1 MFPVSRLPRPPRK
14 CVTLAQVV
22 GNCRQ
27 RASEVPV
34 YLGRRP
40 MKSIPRL
47 PEHPGLAAYG
57 DLAGS
62 LQLLGCPHMA
72 AFILAGESVPFRVLD
87 GLWVKAGSFSW
98 HRVDSSY
105 LEQVRLRWHED
116 ADPRRRTAADQV
128 IDLVQQA
135 LAAEPSTLWRLAL
148 FQVGKL
154 LRAADAPDAPPGRL
168 RAEALAL
175 RIAED
180 EVDLLTAAVTA
191 ARGGPDPAAVE
202 ELIAAQRS
210 NRLRRAARLAEAL
223 VPVAR
228 DHVLR
233 ACLDEVLADNRQVDK
248 LISAGTRLE
257 DAGDVEKAAAC
268 YLRAVAVTADDP
280 RIGQALRRC
289 APPRPRELEVEVT
302 GQCVRLSWPAAEASA
317 GAITYRV
324 RRVAEVPSLV
334 ADGPDTC
341 ATDRDPPAGPMIAY
355 RVVTVREG
363 SVESAPAVTD
373 PLQVLPDAEDLLL
386 TEQRGCVVGRWQAPP
401 QAAAV
406 RVTRRPDRPEADGDQ
421 TEVRCDRTS
430 FRDSEVAAGMR
441 YLYRVTCGYLDAD
454 GGMAWSAGSAST
466 VPVTEW
472 PDPVTTL
479 AVTASPDGDSV
490 RLQWMS
496 PAAGEILVILGSSP
510 MPAEGSEL
518 TAAEARPLGAVAW
531 SGAAGPAGS
540 PMSCEI
546 PLPGRGVYHLAVVTE
561 LGHRAVIGP
570 ARVVDSLAGFQHLH
584 ARRAGDNIELTWAWS
599 PSSPVT
605 LAAVQWDCAGE
616 EHGIE
621 TPQRVT
627 RDSYRRH
634 GFLIPAHSCGY
645 RFTVTP
651 LSTITGSVSVGP
663 PASDELEPQHDL
675 VYVIRKTRR
684 WLRAGRVA
692 RIQLAE
698 PPTSPLEFL
707 LVARPGTLRPT
718 RTGQGAVVLRVSAT
732 AMDTGSPAEH
742 RIDLSAV
749 RPPYYLLGFLA
760 GPAAPQFRLVHPART
775 QLLVER

>member
-1 MFPVSRLPRPPRK
+1 M
-14 CVTLAQVV
+14 T
-22 GNCRQ
+22 
-27 RASEVPV
+27 
-34 YLGRRP
+34 
-40 MKSIPRL
+40 SIPRL
-47 PEHPGLAAYG
+47 PQHPGFAAYG

-62 LQLLGCPHMA
+62 LQRLGCPHMA
-72 AFILAGESVPFRVLD
+72 AFILAGKSVPFRVLD
-87 GLWVKAGSFSW
+87 GVWVKAGSFSW

-105 LEQVRLRWHED
+105 LEQVRLRWHENT
-116 ADPRRRTAADQV
+116 DPGRRAAADHV

-135 LAAEPSTLWRLAL
+135 LAAESSALWRLAL

-154 LRAADAPDAPPGRL
+154 LRAVDTPDAPPGRL
-168 RAEALAL
+168 RGAALAL
-175 RIAED
+175 GIAED

-202 ELIAAQRS
+202 ELVAAQRS
-210 NRLRRAARLAEAL
+210 NRLRRAARLAEGLA
-223 VPVAR
+223 PAAR

-233 ACLDEVLADNRQVDK
+233 ACLDEVLAGNRQADK
-248 LISAGTRLE
+248 LISAGARLE

-268 YLRAVAVTADDP
+268 YLRAAAVTADDP
-280 RIGQALRRC
+280 QIGHALRRC

-302 GQCVRLSWPAAEASA
+302 GRCVRLSWRPAEASA

-324 RRVAEVPSLV
+324 RREAEVPSLV

-341 ATDRDPPAGPMIAY
+341 ATDCDPPAGPMIAY

-373 PLQVLPDAEDLLL
+373 PFQVLPDAEDLLL
-386 TEQRGCVVGRWQAPP
+386 TEQRGCVVGQWHVPP
-401 QAAAV
+401 QAAEV

-430 FRDSEVAAGMR
+430 FRDSGVVAGTR
-441 YLYRVTCGYLDAD
+441 YLYRVTCGYGDAD
-454 GGMAWSAGSAST
+454 GGMTWSAGSAST

-472 PDPVTTL
+472 PDPVTGL
-479 AVTASPDGDSV
+479 EVTAGPDGDTI

-496 PAAGEILVILGSSP
+496 PAAGEILAILGSSP

-518 TAAEARPLGAVAW
+518 TAAEVRPLGAVAW
-531 SGAAGPAGS
+531 SGVAGPTGS
-540 PMSCEI
+540 PVSCEI
-546 PLPGRGVYHLAVVTE
+546 PLPGRGVYHLAVVTV

-570 ARVVDSLAGFQHLH
+570 GRVVDSLEGFQDLH
-584 ARRAGDNIELTWAWS
+584 ARRAGDSIELTWPWS
-599 PSSPVT
+599 TSSPVT
-605 LAAVQWDCAGE
+605 LAAVHWDCGGE
-616 EHGIE
+616 EQGSR
-621 TPQRVT
+621 TPQPVT
-627 RDSYRRH
+627 RDSYHRR
-634 GFLIPAHSCGY
+634 GFLIPARSCGY

-651 LSTITGSVSVGP
+651 RSTITGSVSVGP
-663 PASDELEPQHDL
+663 PATDELEPQHDL
-675 VYVIRKTRR
+675 AYAIRKTRR

-692 RIQLAE
+692 RLELAE
-698 PPTSPLEFL
+698 QPTSRLEFL
-707 LVARPGTLRPT
+707 LVARPGTLLPT
-718 RTGQGAVVLRVSAT
+718 RIDQGAVVLRVSAS
-732 AMDTGSPAEH
+732 AIDTGSPAEH

-749 RPPYYLLGFLA
+749 RPPYYLRGFLA

>member
-1 MFPVSRLPRPPRK
+1 
-14 CVTLAQVV
+14 
-22 GNCRQ
+22 
-27 RASEVPV
+27 
-34 YLGRRP
+34 

-116 ADPRRRTAADQV
+116 ADSRRRTAADQV

-373 PLQVLPDAEDLLL
+373 PFQVLPDAEDLLL

-570 ARVVDSLAGFQHLH
+570 ARVVDSLAGFQDLH

>member
-1 MFPVSRLPRPPRK
+1 
-14 CVTLAQVV
+14 
-22 GNCRQ
+22 
-27 RASEVPV
+27 
-34 YLGRRP
+34 

-373 PLQVLPDAEDLLL
+373 PFQVLPDAEDLLL

>member
-1 MFPVSRLPRPPRK
+1 
-14 CVTLAQVV
+14 
-22 GNCRQ
+22 
-27 RASEVPV
+27 
-34 YLGRRP
+34 
-40 MKSIPRL
+40 
-47 PEHPGLAAYG
+47 
-57 DLAGS
+57 
-62 LQLLGCPHMA
+62 MA
-72 AFILAGESVPFRVLD
+72 AFVLAGESVPFRVLD

-116 ADPRRRTAADQV
+116 ADSRRRAAADHV

-135 LAAEPSTLWRLAL
+135 LAAESSTLWRLAL

-175 RIAED
+175 RIADD

-228 DHVLR
+228 DYVLR
-233 ACLDEVLADNRQVDK
+233 ACLDEVLAGNRHADK

-268 YLRAVAVTADDP
+268 YLRAAAVTADDP
-280 RIGQALRRC
+280 QIGQALRRC
-289 APPRPRELEVEVT
+289 APPRPRELEVTVT
-302 GQCVRLSWPAAEASA
+302 GQRVRLSWPAAEASA

-355 RVVTVREG
+355 QVVTVREG

-373 PLQVLPDAEDLLL
+373 PFQVLPDAEDLLL

-401 QAAAV
+401 QAAEV

-430 FRDSEVAAGMR
+430 FRDSGVAAGMR

-454 GGMAWSAGSAST
+454 GGTAWSAGSTST

-472 PDPVTTL
+472 PDPVTGL
-479 AVTASPDGDSV
+479 AVAAGPEGDTI

-496 PAAGEILVILGSSP
+496 PTAGEILVILGSSP

-518 TAAEARPLGAVAW
+518 TEAEARPLGAVAW

-546 PLPGRGVYHLAVVTE
+546 PLLGRGVYHLAVVTV

-570 ARVVDSLAGFQHLH
+570 ARVVDSLEGFQDLH
-584 ARRAGDNIELTWAWS
+584 ARRAGDDIELTWAWS

-605 LAAVQWDCAGE
+605 LAAVQWDCAGD

-634 GFLIPAHSCGY
+634 GFLIPGHSCGY

-732 AMDTGSPAEH
+732 AIDTGSPAEH